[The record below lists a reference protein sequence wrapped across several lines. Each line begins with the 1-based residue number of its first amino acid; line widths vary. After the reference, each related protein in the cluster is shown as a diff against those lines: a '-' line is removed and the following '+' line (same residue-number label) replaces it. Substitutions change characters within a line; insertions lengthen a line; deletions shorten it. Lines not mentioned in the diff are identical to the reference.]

1 MANFGNGESR
11 NQQQSQ
17 SSSSISSTF
26 DVFQSQKNE
35 IINQS
40 QKSNF
45 DTNTN
50 NNPRKRRKKPTSKP
64 TTITTTTEDTIFQLI
79 LNQIETKKP
88 KNNFKSRTSTKS
100 SDDLPSMTSSITNHF
115 TPKSTIFSKKST
127 IIEEFVVT
135 ENILNLNNLVESI
148 DVKSGSNNDNDNKT
162 SATFRQASFFPSNK
176 NNPSNLLRLN
186 WILMIILITA
196 SLIIH

>member
-1 MANFGNGESR
+1 MANLGNGESR
-11 NQQQSQ
+11 KPQSP
-17 SSSSISSTF
+17 SSSTSSF

-35 IINQS
+35 IINS
-40 QKSNF
+40 QKISNF
-45 DTNTN
+45 NAKNTN

-88 KNNFKSRTSTKS
+88 NNKFKSRTSTKS
-100 SDDLPSMTSSITNHF
+100 SDDLPSMTKSITNYL
-115 TPKSTIFSKKST
+115 TPKSTIFSKST
-127 IIEEFVVT
+127 IIEEIVVT
-135 ENILNLNNLVESI
+135 ENILKNNLVESI
-148 DVKSGSNNDNDNKT
+148 DVKSGSKNDNDDDDET

-186 WILMIILITA
+186 WILMIMLITA

>member
-1 MANFGNGESR
+1 MANPGTGESR
-11 NQQQSQ
+11 KPQSP
-17 SSSSISSTF
+17 SSSTSSF

-35 IINQS
+35 IINS
-40 QKSNF
+40 QKISNF
-45 DTNTN
+45 NAKNTN

-88 KNNFKSRTSTKS
+88 KNNFKSRTSTKG
-100 SDDLPSMTSSITNHF
+100 SDDLPSMTKSITNYL
-115 TPKSTIFSKKST
+115 TPKSTIFSKST
-127 IIEEFVVT
+127 IIEEIVVT
-135 ENILNLNNLVESI
+135 ENILKNNLVESI
-148 DVKSGSNNDNDNKT
+148 DVKSGSKNDNDDDET

-186 WILMIILITA
+186 WILMIMLITA

>member
-1 MANFGNGESR
+1 MANLGNGESR
-11 NQQQSQ
+11 KPQSP
-17 SSSSISSTF
+17 SSSTSSF

-35 IINQS
+35 IINS
-40 QKSNF
+40 QKISNF
-45 DTNTN
+45 NTKNTN

-100 SDDLPSMTSSITNHF
+100 SDDLPSMTKSITNYL
-115 TPKSTIFSKKST
+115 TPKSTIFSKST
-127 IIEEFVVT
+127 IIEEIVVT
-135 ENILNLNNLVESI
+135 ENILKNNLVESI
-148 DVKSGSNNDNDNKT
+148 DVKSGSKNDNDDDET

-186 WILMIILITA
+186 WILMIMLITA

>member
-1 MANFGNGESR
+1 MANLGNGESR
-11 NQQQSQ
+11 KPQSP
-17 SSSSISSTF
+17 SSSTSSF

-35 IINQS
+35 IINS
-40 QKSNF
+40 QKISNF
-45 DTNTN
+45 NAKNTNT

-100 SDDLPSMTSSITNHF
+100 SDDLPSMTKSITNYL
-115 TPKSTIFSKKST
+115 TPKSTIFSKST
-127 IIEEFVVT
+127 IIEEIVVT
-135 ENILNLNNLVESI
+135 ENILKNNLVESI
-148 DVKSGSNNDNDNKT
+148 DVKSGSKNDNDDDET

>member
-1 MANFGNGESR
+1 MANLGNGESR
-11 NQQQSQ
+11 KPQSP
-17 SSSSISSTF
+17 SSSTSSF

-35 IINQS
+35 LIQS
-40 QKSNF
+40 QKISNF
-45 DTNTN
+45 NTMKNTN

-100 SDDLPSMTSSITNHF
+100 SDDLPSMTKSITNYL
-115 TPKSTIFSKKST
+115 TPKSTIFSKST
-127 IIEEFVVT
+127 IIEEIVVT
-135 ENILNLNNLVESI
+135 ENILKNNLVESI
-148 DVKSGSNNDNDNKT
+148 DVKSGSKNDNDDDET

-186 WILMIILITA
+186 WILMIMLITA

>member
-1 MANFGNGESR
+1 MANLGNGESR
-11 NQQQSQ
+11 KPQSP
-17 SSSSISSTF
+17 SSSTSSF

-35 IINQS
+35 IINS
-40 QKSNF
+40 QKISNF
-45 DTNTN
+45 NAKNTN

-88 KNNFKSRTSTKS
+88 KINFKSRTSTKG
-100 SDDLPSMTSSITNHF
+100 SDDLPSMTKSITNYL
-115 TPKSTIFSKKST
+115 TPKSTIFSKST
-127 IIEEFVVT
+127 IIEEIVVT
-135 ENILNLNNLVESI
+135 ENILKNNLVESI
-148 DVKSGSNNDNDNKT
+148 DVKSGSKNDNDDDET

-186 WILMIILITA
+186 WILMIMLITA

>member
-1 MANFGNGESR
+1 MANLGNGESR
-11 NQQQSQ
+11 KPQSP
-17 SSSSISSTF
+17 SSSTSSF

-35 IINQS
+35 IINS
-40 QKSNF
+40 QKISNF
-45 DTNTN
+45 NAKNTN

-100 SDDLPSMTSSITNHF
+100 SDDLPSMTKSITNYL
-115 TPKSTIFSKKST
+115 TPKSTIFSKST
-127 IIEEFVVT
+127 IIEEIVVT
-135 ENILNLNNLVESI
+135 ENILKNNLVESI
-148 DVKSGSNNDNDNKT
+148 DVKSGSKNDNDDDDET

-186 WILMIILITA
+186 WILMIMLITA

>member
-1 MANFGNGESR
+1 MANLGNGESR
-11 NQQQSQ
+11 KPQSP
-17 SSSSISSTF
+17 SSSTSSF

-35 IINQS
+35 IINS
-40 QKSNF
+40 QKISNF
-45 DTNTN
+45 NAKNTNT

-88 KNNFKSRTSTKS
+88 NNKFKSRTSTKS
-100 SDDLPSMTSSITNHF
+100 SDDLPSMTKSITNYL
-115 TPKSTIFSKKST
+115 TPKSTIFSKST
-127 IIEEFVVT
+127 IIEEIVVT
-135 ENILNLNNLVESI
+135 ENILKNNLVESI
-148 DVKSGSNNDNDNKT
+148 DVKSGSKNDNDDDDET

-186 WILMIILITA
+186 WILMIMLITA

>member
-1 MANFGNGESR
+1 MANLGNGESR
-11 NQQQSQ
+11 KPQSP
-17 SSSSISSTF
+17 SSSTSSF

-35 IINQS
+35 IINS
-40 QKSNF
+40 QKISNF
-45 DTNTN
+45 NTKNTN

-100 SDDLPSMTSSITNHF
+100 SDDLPSMTKSITNYL
-115 TPKSTIFSKKST
+115 TPKSTIFSKST

-135 ENILNLNNLVESI
+135 ENILNNLVESI
-148 DVKSGSNNDNDNKT
+148 DVKSGSKNDNDDDET

-186 WILMIILITA
+186 WILMIMLITA

>member
-1 MANFGNGESR
+1 MANLGNGESR
-11 NQQQSQ
+11 KPQSP
-17 SSSSISSTF
+17 SSSTSSF

-35 IINQS
+35 IINS
-40 QKSNF
+40 QKISNF
-45 DTNTN
+45 NAKNTN

-100 SDDLPSMTSSITNHF
+100 SDDLPSMTRNTNYF
-115 TPKSTIFSKKST
+115 TPKSTIFSKST

-135 ENILNLNNLVESI
+135 ENILNNLVESI
-148 DVKSGSNNDNDNKT
+148 DVKSGSKNNNNDDDDEK

-176 NNPSNLLRLN
+176 NNPSNPLRLN
-186 WILMIILITA
+186 WILMIIMGTA

>member
-88 KNNFKSRTSTKS
+88 KNNFKSR
-100 SDDLPSMTSSITNHF
+100 
-115 TPKSTIFSKKST
+115 
-127 IIEEFVVT
+127 
-135 ENILNLNNLVESI
+135 
-148 DVKSGSNNDNDNKT
+148 
-162 SATFRQASFFPSNK
+162 
-176 NNPSNLLRLN
+176 
-186 WILMIILITA
+186 
-196 SLIIH
+196 

>member
-1 MANFGNGESR
+1 MANLGNGEKSR
-11 NQQQSQ
+11 KPQQSP
-17 SSSSISSTF
+17 SSSSSSF

-35 IINQS
+35 EIVIQS

-45 DTNTN
+45 DTSNN

-100 SDDLPSMTSSITNHF
+100 SDDLPSMTKSITNYL
-115 TPKSTIFSKKST
+115 TPKSTIFSKST
-127 IIEEFVVT
+127 IIEEIVVT
-135 ENILNLNNLVESI
+135 ENILKNNLVESI
-148 DVKSGSNNDNDNKT
+148 DVKSGSKNDKDDDET

-186 WILMIILITA
+186 WILMIMLITA